1 MDRDAF
7 RLSSETRVGDGFNP
21 EIALGVA
28 AAINRGEV
36 VRAYRLTGTPALDG
50 GVHKNNVP
58 PVPPQAERTAIGPP
72 ETYGFDRE
80 SKVLGTQ
87 PVGSG
92 SSISEYPF
100 QIIEV
105 DTENVKI
112 GYGTVA
118 NIVPTDVNTN
128 VDVSGTDGTWT
139 FWIEVTLDAD
149 GLVTAA
155 AVGYATTGLPTDDSD
170 TAYLLIGEVE
180 VSSSVITSVSQ
191 AVMFSMGFVA
201 CGRDAADTATTPGT
215 YYFFVGSSSNAPG
228 GPPPP

>member
-87 PVGSG
+87 PVGG
-92 SSISEYPF
+92 GGPIEHPF
-100 QIIEV
+100 QITDVTDSATIEIQVRFGTVNDDIPDNVATDIALTDDATNYVCLNCTLDVPGDITDSDIEV
-105 DTENVKI
+105 N
-112 GYGTVA
+112 
-118 NIVPTDVNTN
+118 
-128 VDVSGTDGTWT
+128 
-139 FWIEVTLDAD
+139 
-149 GLVTAA
+149 
-155 AVGYATTGLPTDDSD
+155 TTGLPADDDDSAYILLGTVVCASGAVTTINQAVTHSLRFAACNRTDDGGAPAAVVD
-170 TAYLLIGEVE
+170 RGAYEFWGV
-180 VSSSVITSVSQ
+180 
-191 AVMFSMGFVA
+191 
-201 CGRDAADTATTPGT
+201 
-215 YYFFVGSSSNAPG
+215 
-228 GPPPP
+228 